1 MSKPK
6 PPTRKEFDARFPD
19 DDACLEHLMRTR
31 WGDRHICEKCQ
42 RDARFHRIST
52 RRAYTCEFCGFQVYP
67 TAGTPFESTRTS
79 LKDWFFVMFL
89 FCTSRNGVSAKEVQ
103 RTLGVTYKTAW
114 RMCNLIRKY
123 MGYVDGDW
131 PIGGSGGGAKPVE
144 IDEAYIGGHLSRK
157 EDPNWQANKKIAL
170 GMVER
175 GGDVV
180 AVHIVSTHA
189 DNVERV
195 IEKHVKKGSRVFTD
209 TAPLYN
215 ALETEYRRET
225 VNHSK
230 GEYVRG
236 LVHTNTIEGFWSNV
250 QRGISGTYVHVSH
263 RHFQKYLWEFEYRHN
278 MRHAPHLMLE
288 TLLVAFP
295 R

>member
-1 MSKPK
+1 
-6 PPTRKEFDARFPD
+6 
-19 DDACLEHLMRTR
+19 
-31 WGDRHICEKCQ
+31 
-42 RDARFHRIST
+42 
-52 RRAYTCEFCGFQVYP
+52 
-67 TAGTPFESTRTS
+67 
-79 LKDWFFVMFL
+79 
-89 FCTSRNGVSAKEVQ
+89 VSAKEVQ

-131 PIGGSGGGAKPVE
+131 PIGGAGGGSAPVE
-144 IDEAYIGGHLSRK
+144 IDEAYIGGHLSRS

-175 GGDVV
+175 GGDIA
-180 AVHIVSTHA
+180 AVHIPSTST

-209 TAPLYN
+209 TAPLYS
-215 ALETEYRRET
+215 AIETEYRRET

-236 LVHTNTIEGFWSNV
+236 VVHTNTIEGFWSNV
-250 QRGISGTYVHVSH
+250 QRGISGTYVHVSSK
-263 RHFQKYLWEFEYRHN
+263 HFQKYLWEFEYRHN
-278 MRHAPHLMLE
+278 MRHSQHLMLE